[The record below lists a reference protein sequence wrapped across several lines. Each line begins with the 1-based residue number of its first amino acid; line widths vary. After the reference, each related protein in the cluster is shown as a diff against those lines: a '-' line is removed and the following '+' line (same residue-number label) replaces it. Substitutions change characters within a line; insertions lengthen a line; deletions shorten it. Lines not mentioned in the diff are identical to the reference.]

1 MSASKR
7 WYGNGGRVILELH
20 GSALVKHEQ
29 SRYRLRIMQCMGHA
43 IDEATLQ
50 EALQLG
56 ATEIF
61 INEDN
66 RRLVWAA
73 DLKEILGKSQI
84 KVIAGIRRRCFDL
97 RHFELVEG
105 LAPAW
110 YPKRNQEASE
120 AEAEQ
125 LSLFEGV
132 SP

>member
-7 WYGNGGRVILELH
+7 WYGNGGRVVLELH

-50 EALQLG
+50 EALRLG

-66 RRLVWAA
+66 RRLVWVA
-73 DLKEILGKSQI
+73 DLKEILPKSQI
-84 KVIAGIRRRCFDL
+84 RAIAGIRRRCFDL
-97 RHFELVEG
+97 RQFEIVEG
-105 LAPAW
+105 IAPAW
-110 YPKRNQEASE
+110 YPKRNQEASK
-120 AEAEQ
+120 AEQ
-125 LSLFEGV
+125 VSLFGGV

>member
-7 WYGNGGRVILELH
+7 WYGNGGRVVLELH

-43 IDEATLQ
+43 IDEATLR
-50 EALQLG
+50 EALRLG

-66 RRLVWAA
+66 RRLVWVA

-97 RHFELVEG
+97 RQFEIVEG
-105 LAPAW
+105 IAPAW
-110 YPKRNQEASE
+110 YPKRNQETS
-120 AEAEQ
+120 EAEQ

>member
-7 WYGNGGRVILELH
+7 WYGNGGRVVLELH
-20 GSALVKHEQ
+20 GSALVKHER
-29 SRYRLRIMQCMGHA
+29 SKDRLRIMQYMGHA

-50 EALQLG
+50 EALRLG

-66 RRLVWAA
+66 RRLVWVA
-73 DLKEILGKSQI
+73 DLKEVLPKSQI

-97 RHFELVEG
+97 RLFEIVEG
-105 LAPAW
+105 IAPAW
-110 YPKRNQEASE
+110 YPKRNQEASK
-120 AEAEQ
+120 AEQ

>member
-7 WYGNGGRVILELH
+7 WYGNGGRVVLELH
-20 GSALVKHEQ
+20 GSSLVKHER
-29 SRYRLRIMQCMGHA
+29 SKDRLRIMQCMGHGV
-43 IDEATLQ
+43 DESSLQ
-50 EALQLG
+50 EALRLG

-73 DLKEILGKSQI
+73 DLKEILPKSQI
-84 KVIAGIRRRCFDL
+84 RAIAGIRRRCFDL
-97 RHFELVEG
+97 RRFEIVEG
-105 LAPAW
+105 IAPAW
-110 YPKRNQEASE
+110 YPKRNQEASK
-120 AEAEQ
+120 AEQ

>member
-7 WYGNGGRVILELH
+7 WYGNGGRVVLELH

-50 EALQLG
+50 EALRLG

-97 RHFELVEG
+97 RQFELVEG
-105 LAPAW
+105 IAPAW
-110 YPKRNQEASE
+110 YPKRNQETS
-120 AEAEQ
+120 EAEQ

>member
-7 WYGNGGRVILELH
+7 WHGNGGRVVMELH
-20 GSALVKHEQ
+20 GSALVKHER
-29 SRYRLRIMQCMGHA
+29 SKDRLRIMQCMGHA

-50 EALQLG
+50 EALRLG

-66 RRLVWAA
+66 RRLVWVA
-73 DLKEILGKSQI
+73 DLKEILVKSPI
-84 KVIAGIRRRCFDL
+84 KAIAGIRRRCFDL
-97 RHFELVEG
+97 RQFEIVEG
-105 LAPAW
+105 IAPAW
-110 YPKRNQEASE
+110 YPKRNQETS
-120 AEAEQ
+120 EAEQ

>member
-7 WYGNGGRVILELH
+7 WYGNGGRVVLELH

-50 EALQLG
+50 EALRLG

-73 DLKEILGKSQI
+73 DLKEILPKSQI
-84 KVIAGIRRRCFDL
+84 RAIAGIRRRCFDL
-97 RHFELVEG
+97 RQFEIVEG
-105 LAPAW
+105 IAPAW
-110 YPKRNQEASE
+110 YPKRNQEASK
-120 AEAEQ
+120 AEQ
-125 LSLFEGV
+125 VSLFGGV

>member
-1 MSASKR
+1 MSASKQ
-7 WYGNGGRVILELH
+7 WYGNGGRVVLELH
-20 GSALVKHEQ
+20 GAALVKRER
-29 SRYRLRIMQCMGHA
+29 SKDRLRIMQCMGHA

-50 EALQLG
+50 EALRLG

-66 RRLVWAA
+66 RRLVWVA
-73 DLKEILGKSQI
+73 DLKEILPKSQI

-97 RHFELVEG
+97 RRFELVEG
-105 LAPAW
+105 IAPAW
-110 YPKRNQEASE
+110 YPKQNQEASQ
-120 AEAEQ
+120 AEQ

>member
-7 WYGNGGRVILELH
+7 WCGNGGRVVLELH
-20 GSALVKHEQ
+20 GSALVKHEKAKD
-29 SRYRLRIMQCMGHA
+29 RLRIMQFMGHA

-50 EALQLG
+50 EALRLG

-97 RHFELVEG
+97 RLFTVVEG
-105 LAPAW
+105 IAPAW
-110 YPKRNQEASE
+110 YPKRNQETS
-120 AEAEQ
+120 EAEQ

>member
-7 WYGNGGRVILELH
+7 WFGNGGRVVLELH

-29 SRYRLRIMQCMGHA
+29 SKYRLRIMQCMGHA

-50 EALQLG
+50 EALRLG

-73 DLKEILGKSQI
+73 DLKEILPKSQI
-84 KVIAGIRRRCFDL
+84 RAIAGIRRRCFDL
-97 RHFELVEG
+97 RQFDLVEG
-105 LAPAW
+105 IAPAW
-110 YPKRNQEASE
+110 YPRQQKTS
-120 AEAEQ
+120 EAEQ

>member
-7 WYGNGGRVILELH
+7 WFGNGGRVVLELH

-50 EALQLG
+50 EALRLD
-56 ATEIF
+56 ATELYF
-61 INEDN
+61 NEDN

-73 DLKEILGKSQI
+73 DLKEILPKSQI
-84 KVIAGIRRRCFDL
+84 KTIAGIRRRCFDL
-97 RHFELVEG
+97 RQFDLVEG
-105 LAPAW
+105 IAPAW
-110 YPKRNQEASE
+110 YPKRNQETS
-120 AEAEQ
+120 EAEQ
-125 LSLFEGV
+125 LNLFKGV

>member
-1 MSASKR
+1 M
-7 WYGNGGRVILELH
+7 ELH
-20 GSALVKHEQ
+20 GAALVKHER
-29 SRYRLRIMQCMGHA
+29 SKDRLRIMQYMGHA

-50 EALQLG
+50 EALRLG

-97 RHFELVEG
+97 RQFEIVEG
-105 LAPAW
+105 IAPAW
-110 YPKRNQEASE
+110 YPKRNQETS
-120 AEAEQ
+120 EAEQ

>member
-1 MSASKR
+1 M
-7 WYGNGGRVILELH
+7 ELH

-29 SRYRLRIMQCMGHA
+29 SKYRLRIMQCMGHA

-50 EALQLG
+50 EALRLG

-125 LSLFEGV
+125 LSLFEGY
-132 SP
+132 PHETGNPN

>member
-7 WYGNGGRVILELH
+7 WYGNGGRVVLELH
-20 GSALVKHEQ
+20 GAALVKHER
-29 SRYRLRIMQCMGHA
+29 SKDRLRIMQYMGHA

-50 EALQLG
+50 EALRLG

-66 RRLVWAA
+66 RRLVWVA
-73 DLKEILGKSQI
+73 DLKEILPKSQI

-97 RHFELVEG
+97 RRFEIVEG
-105 LAPAW
+105 IAPAW
-110 YPKRNQEASE
+110 YPKRNHEAS
-120 AEAEQ
+120 EAEQ

>member
-7 WYGNGGRVILELH
+7 WHGNGGRVVLELH
-20 GSALVKHEQ
+20 GAALVKHER
-29 SRYRLRIMQCMGHA
+29 SKDRLRIMQYMGHA

-50 EALQLG
+50 EALRLG
-56 ATEIF
+56 ATEIYF
-61 INEDN
+61 NEDS

-73 DLKEILGKSQI
+73 DLKEILPKSQI

-97 RHFELVEG
+97 RQFAVVEG
-105 LAPAW
+105 IAPAW
-110 YPKRNQEASE
+110 YPKRNQEASK
-120 AEAEQ
+120 AEQ

>member
-7 WYGNGGRVILELH
+7 WYGNGGRVVLELH
-20 GSALVKHEQ
+20 GSALVKHER
-29 SRYRLRIMQCMGHA
+29 SKDRLRIMQYMGHA

-50 EALQLG
+50 EALRLG
-56 ATEIF
+56 ATELYF
-61 INEDN
+61 NEDN

-73 DLKEILGKSQI
+73 DLKEILPKSQI

-97 RHFELVEG
+97 RRFEIVEG
-105 LAPAW
+105 IAPAW
-110 YPKRNQEASE
+110 YPKRNQEASK
-120 AEAEQ
+120 AEQ

>member
-7 WYGNGGRVILELH
+7 WYGNGGRVVLELH
-20 GSALVKHEQ
+20 EFTLVKHER
-29 SRYRLRIMQCMGHA
+29 SKDRLRIMQCMGHA

-50 EALQLG
+50 EALRLG

-97 RHFELVEG
+97 RQFDLVEG
-105 LAPAW
+105 IAPAW
-110 YPKRNQEASE
+110 YPKRNQETS
-120 AEAEQ
+120 EAEQ

>member
-1 MSASKR
+1 M
-7 WYGNGGRVILELH
+7 ELH

-29 SRYRLRIMQCMGHA
+29 SKYRLRIMQCMGHA

-50 EALQLG
+50 EALRLG

-66 RRLVWAA
+66 RRLVWVA
-73 DLKEILGKSQI
+73 DLKEILPKSQI
-84 KVIAGIRRRCFDL
+84 RAIAGIRRRCFDL
-97 RHFELVEG
+97 RQFEIVEG
-105 LAPAW
+105 IAPAW
-110 YPKRNQEASE
+110 YPKRNQETS
-120 AEAEQ
+120 EAEQ

>member
-7 WYGNGGRVILELH
+7 WYGNGGRVVLELH
-20 GSALVKHEQ
+20 GTALVKHEKAKD
-29 SRYRLRIMQCMGHA
+29 RLRIMQLMGHGV
-43 IDEATLQ
+43 DESSLQ
-50 EALQLG
+50 EALRLG

-61 INEDN
+61 INEDS

-73 DLKEILGKSQI
+73 DLKEILPKSQI

-97 RHFELVEG
+97 RQFDLVEG
-105 LAPAW
+105 IAPAW
-110 YPKRNQEASE
+110 YPRQQKTS
-120 AEAEQ
+120 EAEQ

>member
-20 GSALVKHEQ
+20 GSALVKHER
-29 SRYRLRIMQCMGHA
+29 SKDRLRIMLCMGHGV
-43 IDEATLQ
+43 DESSLQ
-50 EALQLG
+50 EALRLG
-56 ATEIF
+56 ATEIYF
-61 INEDN
+61 NEDN

-97 RHFELVEG
+97 RQFDLVEG
-105 LAPAW
+105 IAPAW
-110 YPKRNQEASE
+110 YPRQQKTS
-120 AEAEQ
+120 EAEQ

>member
-20 GSALVKHEQ
+20 GSTLVKHER
-29 SRYRLRIMQCMGHA
+29 SKDRLRIMLCMGHGV
-43 IDEATLQ
+43 DESSLQ
-50 EALQLG
+50 EALRLG
-56 ATEIF
+56 ATEIYF
-61 INEDN
+61 NEDN
-66 RRLVWAA
+66 RHLVWVA

-97 RHFELVEG
+97 RQFELVEG
-105 LAPAW
+105 IAPAW
-110 YPKRNQEASE
+110 YPKRNQEASK
-120 AEAEQ
+120 AEQ

>member
-7 WYGNGGRVILELH
+7 WYGNGGRVVLELH
-20 GSALVKHEQ
+20 GFKLVKHER
-29 SRYRLRIMQCMGHA
+29 SKDRLRIMQLMGHGV
-43 IDEATLQ
+43 DESSLQ
-50 EALQLG
+50 EALRLG

-73 DLKEILGKSQI
+73 DLKEILPKSQI
-84 KVIAGIRRRCFDL
+84 RAIAGIRRRCFDL
-97 RHFELVEG
+97 RRFEIVEG
-105 LAPAW
+105 IAPAW
-110 YPKRNQEASE
+110 YPRQQKTS
-120 AEAEQ
+120 EAEQ

>member
-1 MSASKR
+1 M
-7 WYGNGGRVILELH
+7 ELH

-50 EALQLG
+50 EALRLG
-56 ATEIF
+56 ATELYF
-61 INEDN
+61 NEDN

-73 DLKEILGKSQI
+73 DLKEILPKSQI
-84 KVIAGIRRRCFDL
+84 KTIAGIRRRCFDL

-125 LSLFEGV
+125 LSLFAGV